1 VTYLSD
7 VLSDL
12 DGSGFKLYQDM
23 LDGKYITER
32 SHPEFP
38 ELRILNYTEKA
49 AFEGVWNRVTLNSR
63 GLIYNADTHKVIA
76 RPFKKFFNYGQTGA
90 PDIDLDARP
99 YFVSD
104 KFDGSLGIAYRQPDG
119 LWAIATRG
127 SFESEQAKH
136 ATALVRERGEKKY
149 LLDWTSNDGRAT
161 PLFEIIYPENR
172 IVVDYGDMDSLQ
184 TLGAVWIDSGDY
196 IAWGGVGTFDFR
208 TFRAAIEAKPR
219 PNAEGFVVWLD
230 RQTAVKIKQDDYVEL
245 HRIVTGLNRKSV
257 WRALKE
263 GEPTFKAL
271 QEQLPDELYNW
282 SSEVAK
288 EIREQYASHIRIID
302 NTYQDALEAEYS
314 TRTAW
319 DEPFDRGRFARRVQ
333 SGVPDAYRGFMFS
346 LLDGKDISAKVWDM
360 VEPVGG
366 ER

>member
-1 VTYLSD
+1 
-7 VLSDL
+7 
-12 DGSGFKLYQDM
+12 
-23 LDGKYITER
+23 
-32 SHPEFP
+32 
-38 ELRILNYTEKA
+38 
-49 AFEGVWNRVTLNSR
+49 
-63 GLIYNADTHKVIA
+63 
-76 RPFKKFFNYGQTGA
+76 
-90 PDIDLDARP
+90 
-99 YFVSD
+99 VSD